1 VAGCAPFKETHS
13 AITVPCRSCLAFLL
27 LSAISLMCSGE
38 ARSQNGKPS
47 EYQVKAV
54 YLYNF
59 SRFVEWPS
67 EAPALKTSSFEICVL
82 GRDPF
87 GPALDATVAGENVDG
102 KSVVARRISKPEEG
116 LDCRV
121 LFLSA
126 SEDNHLK
133 TDLTVFE
140 KVGVLTVSDMPHFS
154 QRGGMIQFVT
164 DGDKVRFEVNLSN
177 ANDSG
182 LSLSSDLLKL
192 AIAVRK
198 NS

>member
-1 VAGCAPFKETHS
+1 M
-13 AITVPCRSCLAFLL
+13 LL
-27 LSAISLMCSGE
+27 FQPIGLGPVCGQEKS
-38 ARSQNGKPS
+38 KPS

-67 EAPALKTSSFEICVL
+67 QAPALKTNSFEICVL

-87 GPALDATVAGENVDG
+87 GPALDTTVAGENVDG

-121 LFLSA
+121 LFVSA
-126 SEDNHLK
+126 SEDSHLK
-133 TDLTVFE
+133 SDLTVFE
-140 KVGVLTVSDMPHFS
+140 KAGVLTVSDMPHFS

-164 DGDKVRFEVNLSN
+164 DGGKVRFEVNLSN

-192 AIAVRK
+192 AVAVRK